1 MNLNYLL
8 TFPLLI
14 VIVVV
19 VSFAAKLFGSYISG
33 KKNLGTNDSLLLG
46 IGISVKFSTGIVVI
60 TILLN
65 KSLIDSGLYSIIIA
79 SSIVFTFFIP
89 ILFSS
94 LLTKRTSLKQNN
106 TDKIEYN

>member
-1 MNLNYLL
+1 MDLKYLL

-19 VSFAAKLFGSYISG
+19 VSFAAKILGSYISG
-33 KKNLGTNDSLLLG
+33 KKYLGTNDSLLLG

-65 KSLIDSGLYSIIIA
+65 NSLISSGLYSIIIA

-94 LLTKRTSLKQNN
+94 LLTKRKSLKQQT
-106 TDKIEYN
+106 TDIVQNK